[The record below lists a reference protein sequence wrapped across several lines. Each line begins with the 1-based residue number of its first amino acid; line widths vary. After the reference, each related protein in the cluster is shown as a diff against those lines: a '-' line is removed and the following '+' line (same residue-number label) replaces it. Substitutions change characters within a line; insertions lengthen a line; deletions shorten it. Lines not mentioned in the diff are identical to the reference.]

1 MNSCVT
7 ALCSLLIAA
16 PLCGPAFAQSTP
28 IIAMDKVMT
37 AEELKAAGLD
47 TLTPAQR
54 SALDQWLSEY
64 TVKLI
69 QLAQRP
75 EKTTGSPRAITGPGT
90 PTYSGASGG
99 HWIRSKADNGGMITL
114 EDGSIW
120 EINSIDRIDTIL
132 WLPTTGITVLK
143 APQPVGDYKYM
154 LLNKDDGEKALAKFL
169 GRE

>member
-7 ALCSLLIAA
+7 ALCSLLIAV
-16 PLCGPAFAQSTP
+16 LLSGPAFAQSTP

-75 EKTTGSPRAITGPGT
+75 DKPAPSASLGAGT
-90 PTYSGASGG
+90 AAPTYTGASAG
-99 HWIRSKADNGGMITL
+99 HWIRSKANNGDMITL

-120 EINSIDRIDTIL
+120 EINPIDRIDTVL
-132 WLPTTGITVLK
+132 WLPITNITVLK
-143 APQPVGDYKYM
+143 ASQPVGDYQY
-154 LLNKDDGEKALAKFL
+154 LLVNKDDGEKALAKFL
-169 GRE
+169 GK